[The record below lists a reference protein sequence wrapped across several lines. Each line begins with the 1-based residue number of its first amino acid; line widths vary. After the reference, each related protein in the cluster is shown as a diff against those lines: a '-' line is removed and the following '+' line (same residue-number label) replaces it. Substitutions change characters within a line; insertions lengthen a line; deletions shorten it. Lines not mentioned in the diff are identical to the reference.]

1 MSLTN
6 KELIAATT
14 GAATSERFGVQ
25 GTQSIACS
33 TLVEDEAV
41 TLQYTHDGVLWQDLV
56 LDNVIQSLSRK
67 HSILTISGPGM
78 FRCVKSITASPVSV
92 NKWITEAEQ

>member
-6 KELIAATT
+6 KEIIAATT
-14 GAATSERFGVQ
+14 DAATSERFGVQ

-33 TLVEDEAV
+33 ALIEDETV
-41 TLQYTHDGVLWQDLV
+41 TLQYTHNGLVWQDLI
-56 LDNVIQSLSRK
+56 LNNVTQSLTSK

-78 FRCVKSITASPVSV
+78 FRCVKSVTASPVSV
-92 NKWITEAEQ
+92 NKWVTEAEQ